1 MATEYNNPKIV
12 IDNLLLYLDAGNTKS
27 YPGTGTDWYDLTN
40 NKFHMN
46 LINGPTFSTVSGV
59 KCFSLD
65 GSNDKGV
72 CDGTISGSVEATVAN
87 LGLTTTN
94 PKTVVCWVNKN
105 ANAPGNDDGTIF
117 DLGDSGSNGREFALR
132 GWGSPWTSWRAQFWG
147 DADYDFTYDTI
158 DKWTMFSVVY
168 GIDRIGKTY
177 ANDTL
182 AGEDSSSYDLTT
194 GGSTPFTMGKWDYGT
209 NWWGGRVAMF
219 MVYNK
224 GLTAAEVKQNF
235 DAHKGRFGL

>member
-1 MATEYNNPKIV
+1 MATEYNPRIV
-12 IDNLLLYLDAGNTKS
+12 TDNLVLCLDAANTKS
-27 YPGTGTDWYDLTN
+27 YPGTGTDWYDMTG

-46 LINGPTFSTVSGV
+46 LDGPTFSTVSGV

-87 LGLTTTN
+87 LGLLDTN

-105 ANAPGNDDGTIF
+105 ATTPGNNNGTVF
-117 DLGDSGSNGREFALR
+117 NLGDSGSNGREFALR
-132 GWGSPWTSWRAQFWG
+132 DSGSPWTTWRAQFWG
-147 DADYDFTYDTI
+147 SPDYDFTYDTI
-158 DKWTMFSVVY
+158 DKWSMFSIVY
-168 GIDRIGKTY
+168 GTDRIGKAY

-182 AGEDSSSYDLTT
+182 AGQDSASYDLVTAGT
-194 GGSTPFTMGKWDYGT
+194 TPFTMGKWDYGT

-235 DAHKGRFGL
+235 DALKGRFGL